1 MKKNKQNEYFKFMLV
16 FMLIPSTIW
25 RCGQVVKTLPFHGR
39 IAGPTPASVTI
50 WESRIAAIAA
60 GCKPVDLTVFIG
72 SSPISPTNIYGHN
85 STGRVFVLHA
95 KSCRFKSYCPYQKY
109 GSIV

>member
-1 MKKNKQNEYFKFMLV
+1 
-16 FMLIPSTIW
+16 MLIPSKIW
-25 RCGQVVKTLPFHGR
+25 RCSQVVKTLLFHGR

-72 SSPISPTNIYGHN
+72 SSPISPTKYIWGYHIIL
-85 STGRVFVLHA
+85 RVREAV
-95 KSCRFKSYCPYQKY
+95 SR
-109 GSIV
+109 